1 MGKNIIVI
9 TGPSGV
15 GKTTLQNYLKQEL
28 NILPLLCTTTRNS
41 RPDDNPNEIK
51 CVSKEEFD
59 NMISQNRF
67 FFYSG
72 DVFKYGYSILDNNSY
87 ANSFVTSYR
96 DLPEIFLKDE
106 YNIFSIVLAFN
117 NIEKSI
123 RERLELRNSSEA
135 DISMRIRFA
144 LDDYEKNFEYAR
156 KTSNLVIYT
165 DKIGIEETYL
175 LTKEKILENIP
186 FEKKLA
192 LKV

>member
-1 MGKNIIVI
+1 MKKNIIVI

-15 GKTTLQNYLKQEL
+15 GKTTLQNRLKQEL
-28 NILPLLCTTTRNS
+28 KIIPLLCTTTRNS
-41 RPDDNPNEIK
+41 RPDDNPNEIQ

-59 NMISQNRF
+59 NMVNQNRF

-72 DVFKYGYSILDNNSY
+72 DVFKYGYSIVNNNAF

-96 DLPEIFLKDE
+96 DLPEIFLKDQ

-117 NIEKSI
+117 DIEKSM
-123 RERLELRNSSEA
+123 RERLGLRNSSET

-144 LDDYEKNFEYAR
+144 LDDYEKNFEYAK
-156 KTSNLVIYT
+156 KTSNLIIYT
-165 DKIGIEETYL
+165 DKMGIEETYS
-175 LTKEKILENIP
+175 LTKEKILELMP
-186 FEKKLA
+186 LEKKLV